1 MGRESKPIAVG
12 KEARAHES
20 GKMFYVLFV
29 SVTILFFSQTQC
41 KPIQVT
47 EENWS
52 DVLEGEWMLEF
63 MAPWCPACR
72 GFVET
77 WDKFSDWSKDLDIK
91 VGVVDV
97 TENPG
102 LSGRFLVS
110 SLPSLYHIKNGQ
122 FRQYKGGRKE
132 TELVSFVDDKK
143 WEELDPIPWYFSPA
157 SVQMA
162 ALGQFFKAA
171 MAVRDIYNMMTKD
184 YGIPEWACYVIF
196 AIATILLGLI
206 LGLLIVLCCDMML
219 PSKYVPNPK
228 EKLQPRPPAEGV
240 QKEDEDA
247 DGEESETDIIDD
259 TKTTE
264 KDGDAKPRRRRVKK
278 AD

>member
-1 MGRESKPIAVG
+1 M
-12 KEARAHES
+12 
-20 GKMFYVLFV
+20 
-29 SVTILFFSQTQC
+29 
-41 KPIQVT
+41 
-47 EENWS
+47 
-52 DVLEGEWMLEF
+52 
-63 MAPWCPACR
+63 
-72 GFVET
+72 
-77 WDKFSDWSKDLDIK
+77 
-91 VGVVDV
+91 
-97 TENPG
+97 
-102 LSGRFLVS
+102 
-110 SLPSLYHIKNGQ
+110 
-122 FRQYKGGRKE
+122 
-132 TELVSFVDDKK
+132 
-143 WEELDPIPWYFSPA
+143 DPIPWYFSPA

-171 MAVRDIYNMMTKD
+171 MAVRDIYNMMTKE

>member
-1 MGRESKPIAVG
+1 MYNMI
-12 KEARAHES
+12 
-20 GKMFYVLFV
+20 FLLF
-29 SVTILFFSQTQC
+29 TLLLFSSQATS

-52 DVLEGEWMLEF
+52 DVLKGEWMLEF

-77 WDKFSDWSKDLDIK
+77 WDKFSDWSQDLEIN

-102 LSGRFLVS
+102 LSGRFLIS
-110 SLPSLYHIKNGQ
+110 ALPSLYHIKDGE

-132 TELVSFVDDKK
+132 SELISFVDDKK
-143 WEELDPIPWYFSPA
+143 WQEMDPIPWYFSPA
-157 SVQMA
+157 SIQMA
-162 ALGQFFKAA
+162 ALGEFFKAA
-171 MAVRDIYNMMTKD
+171 MIVRDLYNTMTKD

-219 PSKYVPNPK
+219 PSKYVPHPK
-228 EKLQPRPPAEGV
+228 ERPQPGPQGDGS

-259 TKTTE
+259 TKSA
-264 KDGDAKPRRRRVKK
+264 DGDSKPRRRRVKK

>member
-1 MGRESKPIAVG
+1 MLKLI
-12 KEARAHES
+12 
-20 GKMFYVLFV
+20 FVLF
-29 SVTILFFSQTQC
+29 TLLFFQIEC
-41 KPIQVT
+41 KPIKVT

-77 WDKFSDWSKDLDIK
+77 WDKFSDWSKDLEIN

-102 LSGRFLVS
+102 LSGRFLIS
-110 SLPSLYHIKNGQ
+110 ALPSLYHIKNGE

-132 TELVSFVDDKK
+132 SELISFVDDQK
-143 WEELDPIPWYFSPA
+143 WQEVDPIPWYFSPA
-157 SVQMA
+157 SIQMA

-171 MAVRDIYNMMTKD
+171 MAVRDIYNSMTKD

-196 AIATILLGLI
+196 AIATILAGLI
-206 LGLLIVLCCDMML
+206 LGLMIVLCCDMML
-219 PSKYVPNPK
+219 PSKYVPSPT
-228 EKLQPRPPAEGV
+228 EKPQPRPQGV
-240 QKEDEDA
+240 TLQKEDEDA
-247 DGEESETDIIDD
+247 DGEESETDIIDNSKPAD
-259 TKTTE
+259 
-264 KDGDAKPRRRRVKK
+264 KDGDTKPRKRRVKK

>member
-1 MGRESKPIAVG
+1 
-12 KEARAHES
+12 
-20 GKMFYVLFV
+20 MFYVLFV

-184 YGIPEWACYVIF
+184 YGIPEWACNVIF